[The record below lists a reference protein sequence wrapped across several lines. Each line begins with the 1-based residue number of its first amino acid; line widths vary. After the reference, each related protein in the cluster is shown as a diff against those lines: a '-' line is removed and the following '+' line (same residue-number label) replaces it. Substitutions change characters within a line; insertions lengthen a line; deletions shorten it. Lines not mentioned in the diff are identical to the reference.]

1 MEEPY
6 ASARKRKTIKRE
18 NCVFDSSCFS
28 SHSLIHELHYTH
40 GCRMLS
46 HWARTSVAIEYM
58 ALSGFLSQSKSEV
71 PLIKWVQIHPPPP
84 LPIVATFYY
93 QKKKNQVGNN
103 LWTNKICSILN
114 IKACILLIDVLI
126 LWDISVLLEI
136 GPWCKE
142 NRLPPKR
149 ICHGFEVGNQPFKK
163 RGGGGWGATNHH
175 FQTPQKFRLLCT
187 LYNHLLPN

>member
-71 PLIKWVQIHPPPP
+71 PLIKGVQIHPPPP
-84 LPIVATFYY
+84 PFPLLQLFTI
-93 QKKKNQVGNN
+93 KKK
-103 LWTNKICSILN
+103 KIKWETIYEL
-114 IKACILLIDVLI
+114 
-126 LWDISVLLEI
+126 
-136 GPWCKE
+136 
-142 NRLPPKR
+142 
-149 ICHGFEVGNQPFKK
+149 
-163 RGGGGWGATNHH
+163 T
-175 FQTPQKFRLLCT
+175 KFVAF
-187 LYNHLLPN
+187 